1 MFDPL
6 EQLGAGR
13 ALRIVQRL
21 KALPHE
27 LLRQAFFFFNVER
40 FWSRGESGTV
50 GDVRHGES
58 PQ

>member
-27 LLRQAFFFFNVER
+27 LLRQAFFFITLSVSGAVA
-40 FWSRGESGTV
+40 SRARLAT
-50 GDVRHGES
+50 
-58 PQ
+58 